1 MNIRELA
8 TKFSEEAPTL
18 RKHEESLNRIESV
31 WYIGSVS
38 VSEEI
43 EEEPDLGLNAR
54 DHISINM
61 QCDEGVIATYK
72 PTDGR
77 NWVDFIQAV
86 KDNDDEENMCIVVD
100 VNKSTVAGRVSI
112 YEPDDFASYLESSGI
127 EAALCEFDSTTWHQG
142 NLTLEV
148 QKGNFAGWQ
157 TNHIAFVALNGGA
170 GGFEEA
176 QIEKVHENQRKVCT
190 TNIQIDH
197 LTPDMF
203 LVTQGCVEGNRIQTA
218 FHKMAQILS
227 YYYLFDQLTIS
238 RQGIDYKMVGLK
250 CINGTINANVL
261 GSEHIGIQS
270 AAVYVGIYKWLY
282 EGGNIYDKAIIAR
295 NVLSLN
301 INEETL
307 SLGSQTLDA
316 VTSNFNIYEKE
327 NVKQYIEVRNKVT
340 EQVSKIQ
347 KDIMT
352 VIDDYTG
359 GFLKIMTA
367 NLTFFLTVIVIRVL
381 AKGMEEKVL
390 MPNVILYISYGLLAI
405 SLAYL
410 LYARCD
416 ALDRKKLKETH
427 FVQLIERY
435 GDILGEKESSNL
447 SIDFDKMNKKSTAY
461 YLENRI
467 TAVTW
472 LWGICL
478 GIVFIAVTGV
488 LIDNLMTK

>member
-1 MNIRELA
+1 MNIRELV
-8 TKFSEEAPTL
+8 TKFSEEAPAL

-31 WYIGSVS
+31 WYIGTVS
-38 VSEEI
+38 ISEEI

-61 QCDEGVIATYK
+61 QCDDGVIAIYK

-77 NWVDFIQAV
+77 NWADFIQAV
-86 KDNDDEENMCIVVD
+86 KDHDDEENMCIVVD
-100 VNKSTVAGRVSI
+100 VNKSTIAGRVSI

-127 EAALCEFDSTTWHQG
+127 EAALCEFDRAAWQQG
-142 NLTLEV
+142 HLILEV
-148 QKGNFAGWQ
+148 QKENYPGWQ
-157 TNHIAFVALNGGA
+157 TNHIAFVALNG
-170 GGFEEA
+170 EA
-176 QIEKVHENQRKVCT
+176 ANFDGSQIDKVHENQRKVCT
-190 TNIQIDH
+190 TNVQIDR

-203 LVTQGCVEGNRIQTA
+203 LVTQGCVEGNRIQTV

-250 CINGTINANVL
+250 CINGTIDAGVL
-261 GSEHIGIQS
+261 GSEQIGIVS
-270 AAVYVGIYKWLY
+270 VAVYVGIYKWLY

-301 INEETL
+301 INEDTL

-347 KDIMT
+347 KDIME

-359 GFLKIMTA
+359 GFLIIMTA
-367 NLTFFLTVIVIRVL
+367 NLSFFLTVIVIRVL
-381 AKGMEEKVL
+381 AKDMEEKVL

-416 ALDRKKLKETH
+416 ALDRKKLKENH
-427 FVQLIERY
+427 FAQLIERY

-447 SIDFDKMNKKSTAY
+447 STDFDKANKESTAY
-461 YLENRI
+461 YIENRI
-467 TAVTW
+467 TVVTC
-472 LWGICL
+472 LWGVCL
-478 GIVFIAVTGV
+478 GIVFLVVTGV
-488 LIDNLMTK
+488 LIDNLVTI

>member
-8 TKFSEEAPTL
+8 TKFSEEVPTL

-31 WYIGSVS
+31 WYIGTVS
-38 VSEEI
+38 ISEEI
-43 EEEPDLGLNAR
+43 EDEPDLGLNGR
-54 DHISINM
+54 DSISINI
-61 QCDEGVIATYK
+61 QCDEGVIATFK
-72 PTDGR
+72 PSEER
-77 NWVDFIQAV
+77 NWADFIQAV
-86 KDNDDEENMCIVVD
+86 KDCDDEENMCIVVD
-100 VNKSTVAGRVSI
+100 VNKSNVAGKVSI

-127 EAALCEFDSTTWHQG
+127 EAALCEFDRVAWHQG

-148 QKGNFAGWQ
+148 QKENFTGWQ
-157 TNHIAFVALNGGA
+157 TNNIAFIALNRDISD
-170 GGFEEA
+170 FEGA

-190 TNIQIDH
+190 TNIQIAY

-203 LVTQGCVEGNRIQTA
+203 LVTQGCGEGDRIQTA
-218 FHKMAQILS
+218 FHKMAQVLS

-238 RQGIDYKMVGLK
+238 RQSIEYKMVGLK

-261 GSEHIGIQS
+261 GSEQIGIVS
-270 AAVYVGIYKWLY
+270 VAVYVGIYKWLY
-282 EGGNIYDKAIIAR
+282 EGGNIYDKAVIAR

-301 INEETL
+301 INEDTL

-316 VTSNFNIYEKE
+316 VISNFNIYEKE

-347 KDIMT
+347 KDIMA

-381 AKGMEEKVL
+381 AKEMEEKVL
-390 MPNVILYISYGLLAI
+390 MPNVILYISYGLLAV

-410 LYARCD
+410 LYARTD
-416 ALDRKKLKETH
+416 ALDRKKLKENH
-427 FVQLIERY
+427 FAQLIMRY

-447 SIDFDKMNKKSTAY
+447 STDFDKVNKESTAY
-461 YLENRI
+461 YIENRI

-478 GIVFIAVTGV
+478 GFLFLAVTGV
-488 LIDNLMTK
+488 LIDNLVTK

>member
-1 MNIRELA
+1 MSIRELV

-18 RKHEESLNRIESV
+18 HNHEETLNRIESV
-31 WYIGSVS
+31 WFIGSIS
-38 VSEEI
+38 ISQEI
-43 EEEPDLGLNAR
+43 ENEPDLGLNGR
-54 DHISINM
+54 DHISINL
-61 QCDEGVIATYK
+61 QCNEGVVATYK

-77 NWVDFIQAV
+77 NWAGFIQAV
-86 KDNDDEENMCIVVD
+86 KANDDEENMCIVVD
-100 VNKSTVAGRVSI
+100 VNKSFVAGKVSI

-127 EAALCEFDSTTWHQG
+127 EAELCEFDGVAWHQG

-148 QKGNFAGWQ
+148 QKEDFACWQ
-157 TNHIAFVALNGGA
+157 TNHIAFVALNEEA
-170 GGFEEA
+170 GGFEGTRK
-176 QIEKVHENQRKVCT
+176 EKVHENQKKVCT
-190 TNIQIDH
+190 TNIQINH

-218 FHKMAQILS
+218 FHKMAQVLS

-238 RQGIDYKMVGLK
+238 RLGIDYKMVGLK
-250 CINGTINANVL
+250 CVNGTINANVL
-261 GSEHIGIQS
+261 GSEQIGIQS
-270 AAVYVGIYKWLY
+270 VAVYVGIYKWLY

-316 VTSNFNIYEKE
+316 VISNFNIYEKE

-347 KDIMT
+347 KDIMI

-367 NLTFFLTVIVIRVL
+367 NLSFFLTVIVIRVL
-381 AKGMEEKVL
+381 AKEMEEKVL
-390 MPNVILYISYGLLAI
+390 MPNVILYISYGLLVI

-416 ALDRKKLKETH
+416 ALDRKNLKENH
-427 FVQLIERY
+427 FAQLIERY

-447 SIDFDKMNKKSTAY
+447 STDFDKTNKESTAY
-461 YLENRI
+461 YIENRI

-478 GIVFIAVTGV
+478 GIVFLAVTGV